1 MNVLSIPVVKYSD
14 HDNSPANEQVAM
26 EEPLEIYID
35 DEPFYM
41 TMRLPGEE
49 IPLAVG
55 LCFTEGIIR
64 SMEDVSGANYCSD
77 MSANKINIYLS
88 EKRKKEGP
96 LLQKQ
101 KRSTTYSSCGLCGTD
116 MIEDLGKS
124 LQKVEK
130 KITIEFSKLTQMQEI
145 IVEKQDVHRVTRGTH
160 AAGIFDGLGNL
171 LSFSEDVGRHNA
183 LDKAIGKILFE
194 RKIHEAAIVQL
205 SSRLSYE
212 MVMKSVRLGAEIL
225 TGVSSATSL
234 AIELANSM
242 GITLVGSLRDNR
254 GNVFSYPERLTT
266 RP

>member
-1 MNVLSIPVVKYSD
+1 
-14 HDNSPANEQVAM
+14 
-26 EEPLEIYID
+26 
-35 DEPFYM
+35 
-41 TMRLPGEE
+41 
-49 IPLAVG
+49 
-55 LCFTEGIIR
+55 
-64 SMEDVSGANYCSD
+64 
-77 MSANKINIYLS
+77 
-88 EKRKKEGP
+88 
-96 LLQKQ
+96 
-101 KRSTTYSSCGLCGTD
+101 
-116 MIEDLGKS
+116 
-124 LQKVEK
+124 
-130 KITIEFSKLTQMQEI
+130 
-145 IVEKQDVHRVTRGTH
+145 VTRGTH